1 MALAIKGLQ
10 YFPLDVNFFE
20 NNKIAII
27 ISDYGLEATAVVL
40 KLFSQ
45 IYKSGYYMD
54 WNEKIGKIF
63 SASFHTKYSY
73 ATIMNLVNSLVEEDI
88 FNKRMYEEYHILTSE
103 KIQNCYFSA
112 TVRRKKQKISNPEY
126 LLIADMIPSSTTPN
140 EHLND
145 DSVDKNPKI
154 ACNFEQSKVDKSKV
168 ENNKE
173 NESINLI
180 ERESNARARENDQFN
195 FRQTYRIIPE
205 ESNARARENDQSLKA
220 EWDQWKME
228 LLNDEDWCAT
238 LIRISGKGL
247 SLLDKT
253 HQAMNCFDDINV
265 LRALQNTVQ
274 TKKEYQSGF
283 IAWWRHNNWE
293 TDMQV
298 LSGAKSAKNKVPP
311 RTEYKKPAAR
321 KSRYEE
327 MMEVAAEAKLLTKKM
342 YENNGFGYTI
352 ENSLEA
358 TTDYTA

>member
-1 MALAIKGLQ
+1 MALTIKGLQ

-88 FNKRMYEEYHILTSE
+88 FNKKMYEQYHILTSE

-126 LLIADMIPSSTTPN
+126 LLIADMISSSTTPK

-145 DSVDKNPKI
+145 NSVDKNPKN
-154 ACNFEQSKVDKSKV
+154 ACNFQQSKVDKSKV
-168 ENNKE
+168 DKSKGK
-173 NESINLI
+173 ESINNHTHI
-180 ERESNARARENDQFN
+180 ARESEKIR
-195 FRQTYRIIPE
+195 
-205 ESNARARENDQSLKA
+205 SLKA

-228 LLNDEDWCAT
+228 MLNDEDWCAT
-238 LIRISGKGL
+238 LVRYSGKGIL
-247 SLLDKT
+247 ILNNAYQIMK
-253 HQAMNCFDDINV
+253 CFDDYVI
-265 LRALQNTVQ
+265 LRSSENTIQ
-274 TKKEYQSGF
+274 TKKDYQSGLF
-283 IAWWRHNNWE
+283 GWWRYNNWE
-293 TDMQV
+293 TDLQI
-298 LSGAKSAKNKVPP
+298 LTGAKAAMIENKCSAP
-311 RTEYKKPAAR
+311 RTTQKTSKI
-321 KSRYEE
+321 EE
-327 MMEVAAEAKLLTKKM
+327 AMAVAERASEMAYQLM
-342 YENNGFGYTI
+342 Q
-352 ENSLEA
+352 
-358 TTDYTA
+358 

>member
-140 EHLND
+140 EHLDD

-168 ENNKE
+168 KDNKE
-173 NESINLI
+173 NESINNHTHI
-180 ERESNARARENDQFN
+180 ARESEKIRA
-195 FRQTYRIIPE
+195 
-205 ESNARARENDQSLKA
+205 LKA

-228 LLNDEDWCAT
+228 MLNDEDWCAT
-238 LIRISGKGL
+238 LVRYSGKGIL
-247 SLLDKT
+247 ILHNAYEIMK
-253 HQAMNCFDDINV
+253 CFDDYII
-265 LRALQNTVQ
+265 LRSSENTIQ
-274 TKKEYQSGF
+274 TKKDYQSGLF
-283 IAWWRHNNWE
+283 GWWRYNNWE
-293 TDMQV
+293 TDLQI
-298 LSGAKSAKNKVPP
+298 LTGAKAAMIENKCSAP
-311 RTEYKKPAAR
+311 RTVQKTSKI
-321 KSRYEE
+321 EE
-327 MMEVAAEAKLLTKKM
+327 ALAVAERASEMAYQLMQQNPL
-342 YENNGFGYTI
+342 
-352 ENSLEA
+352 
-358 TTDYTA
+358 

>member
-1 MALAIKGLQ
+1 MARPVKLGLD
-10 YFPLDVNFFE
+10 YFPTDTDILKNI
-20 NNKIAII
+20 KIRKLIRKYRELGFVLYLQLLTDI
-27 ISDYGLEATAVVL
+27 YRNSYFIELSDEYIFDLADQFHKRDKTILEMID
-40 KLFSQ
+40 F
-45 IYKSGYYMD
+45 M
-54 WNEKIGKIF
+54 
-63 SASFHTKYSY
+63 
-73 ATIMNLVNSLVEEDI
+73 VEVDL
-88 FNKRMYEEYHILTSE
+88 FNKNLRNILILTSPSIQKRYFTVKGNSYKGLE
-103 KIQNCYFSA
+103 KDLLYILIPLS
-112 TVRRKKQKISNPEY
+112 TEKPPVISEEMP
-126 LLIADMIPSSTTPN
+126 
-140 EHLND
+140 
-145 DSVDKNPKI
+145 
-154 ACNFEQSKVDKSKV
+154 QSKVKERKGKES
-168 ENNKE
+168 KE

-180 ERESNARARENDQFN
+180 ER
-195 FRQTYRIIPE
+195 

-253 HQAMNCFDDINV
+253 YQAMNCFDDINV

>member
-168 ENNKE
+168 KNSKE
-173 NESINLI
+173 NESINNHTHI
-180 ERESNARARENDQFN
+180 ARESEKIRA
-195 FRQTYRIIPE
+195 
-205 ESNARARENDQSLKA
+205 LKA

-228 LLNDEDWCAT
+228 MLNDEDWCAT
-238 LIRISGKGL
+238 LVRYSGKGIL
-247 SLLDKT
+247 ILNNAYEIMK
-253 HQAMNCFDDINV
+253 CFDDYVI
-265 LRALQNTVQ
+265 LRSSENTIQ
-274 TKKEYQSGF
+274 TKKDYQSGLF
-283 IAWWRHNNWE
+283 GWWRYNNWE
-293 TDMQV
+293 TDLQI
-298 LSGAKSAKNKVPP
+298 LTGAK
-311 RTEYKKPAAR
+311 AA
-321 KSRYEE
+321 
-327 MMEVAAEAKLLTKKM
+327 M
-342 YENNGFGYTI
+342 I
-352 ENSLEA
+352 ENKCSAPRMVQKTSKIEEA
-358 TTDYTA
+358 MAVAERASEMAYQLMQQNPL

>member
-168 ENNKE
+168 KNSKE
-173 NESINLI
+173 NESINLNNNNHN
-180 ERESNARARENDQFN
+180 NARVRD
-195 FRQTYRIIPE
+195 
-205 ESNARARENDQSLKA
+205 DQSLKA
-220 EWDQWKME
+220 EWDQWKKE
-228 LLNDEDWCAT
+228 LLNDEDWCAS
-238 LIRISGKGL
+238 LVRYSGKGL
-247 SLLDKT
+247 AIIEHALE
-253 HQAMNCFDDINV
+253 AMTYFDDFIV
-265 LRALQNTVQ
+265 LKAQEDTTR
-274 TKKEYQSGF
+274 TKKEYQMSF
-283 IAWWRHNNWE
+283 IGWWRHNNWE
-293 TDMQV
+293 TNRQLLTGTKQV
-298 LSGAKSAKNKVPP
+298 APP

>member
-168 ENNKE
+168 KNSKE
-173 NESINLI
+173 NESI
-180 ERESNARARENDQFN
+180 
-195 FRQTYRIIPE
+195 
-205 ESNARARENDQSLKA
+205 
-220 EWDQWKME
+220 
-228 LLNDEDWCAT
+228 
-238 LIRISGKGL
+238 
-247 SLLDKT
+247 
-253 HQAMNCFDDINV
+253 
-265 LRALQNTVQ
+265 
-274 TKKEYQSGF
+274 
-283 IAWWRHNNWE
+283 
-293 TDMQV
+293 
-298 LSGAKSAKNKVPP
+298 
-311 RTEYKKPAAR
+311 
-321 KSRYEE
+321 
-327 MMEVAAEAKLLTKKM
+327 
-342 YENNGFGYTI
+342 
-352 ENSLEA
+352 
-358 TTDYTA
+358 